1 MTGLDLRIVS
11 PNATSTEIAAVTAV
25 LTAAVE
31 ELSAQNQDERPTESQ
46 WQRTRRPLRGPL
58 QPGPGAWRSF

>member
-1 MTGLDLRIVS
+1 MSGLDLRIVS
-11 PNATSTEIAAVTAV
+11 PNATPTEIAAVTAV

-31 ELSAQNQDERPTESQ
+31 ELSAHHQDERPAESQ
-46 WQRTRRPLRGPL
+46 WQRTRRSLRSPL